1 MSQPERESAEAQYLA
16 AFERLRTG
24 RTVQLPKGTPVSQ
37 NNVAR
42 EAGRDPTALRKN
54 RYPDLIREIKQWTED
69 NPGDTRPSPTS
80 LVEAARRRNRELKQ
94 DKVDMKV
101 QYDAM
106 VSDLQ
111 SAREKIIELTHEV
124 ARLKKELG
132 ADNVVQWPH
141 GK

>member
-1 MSQPERESAEAQYLA
+1 
-16 AFERLRTG
+16 
-24 RTVQLPKGTPVSQ
+24 
-37 NNVAR
+37 
-42 EAGRDPTALRKN
+42 
-54 RYPDLIREIKQWTED
+54 
-69 NPGDTRPSPTS
+69 
-80 LVEAARRRNRELKQ
+80 
-94 DKVDMKV
+94 MKV